1 MRHVNIDGDVICYA
15 VGFAGETSLY
25 FDKNDVGYSGK
36 REAIN
41 AGVDPDDLT
50 KVTTAEPVHY
60 VLSTAKR
67 MIANIVKACEADTY
81 NVILTGKGNFREKVA
96 TLQPYKGNRS
106 QPKPLLHAEIREY
119 ITKYQNAVTVDG
131 EEADDYLAY
140 SAVASGDI
148 IATIDK
154 DLLNVAG
161 LHYNWNKPDDG
172 VFNVTQREASVNFY
186 TQLLTGDATDNIP
199 GLFRLT
205 GQRATAVLKKAV
217 SEADDELG
225 MYAIVLDVYADS
237 LMVQGEA
244 YDAAYTKAEEM
255 LAEIGQLLWMR
266 HTPNETW
273 TPPTGNEL

>member
-15 VGFAGETSLY
+15 VGFAGETSMY
-25 FDKNDVGYSGK
+25 FDKNDVGYGGK

-41 AGVDPDDLT
+41 AGVDSDDLT

-217 SEADDELG
+217 READDEIG

-237 LMVQGEA
+237 IMAQGEG

-273 TPPTGNEL
+273 TPPTGNTL